1 MKLEPKPVLQA
12 TFYVALL
19 VGPFVLIIILPQW
32 VIAAVVLPLLL
43 GIVWWLLYTAFREL
57 HRFKKLE

>member
-19 VGPFVLIIILPQW
+19 VGLFVLIIILPQW
-32 VIAAVVLPLLL
+32 VIAAVVLPLPLGFVWGLL
-43 GIVWWLLYTAFREL
+43 
-57 HRFKKLE
+57 

>member
-19 VGPFVLIIILPQW
+19 VGLFVLIIILPQW
-32 VIAAVVLPLLL
+32 VDRCSGAASAARDRMVAAIYRL
-43 GIVWWLLYTAFREL
+43 
-57 HRFKKLE
+57 